1 MLTSGSRIVKKAPCR
16 YLLQSKNNYAFWAI
30 GKSKSNT
37 STNSTDILP
46 DFKKNELPLNTS
58 HQETQSATGITGERE
73 NLEVIQAPNRATIWS
88 RSQNPRREAMTG
100 PRFEQTLFEFQPA
113 PLSAIELSHR
123 QPVKWVREKVV
134 SCDGGGG
141 PLGHPRIFINTDK
154 PEICV
159 CEYCGR
165 AFANEKHREHLE
177 ALKSTPYPLKPLE
190 DSD

>member
-100 PRFEQTLFEFQPA
+100 PRFEQTLFEFQ
-113 PLSAIELSHR
+113 
-123 QPVKWVREKVV
+123 V
-134 SCDGGGG
+134 S
-141 PLGHPRIFINTDK
+141 L
-154 PEICV
+154 
-159 CEYCGR
+159 
-165 AFANEKHREHLE
+165 A
-177 ALKSTPYPLKPLE
+177 
-190 DSD
+190 